1 MKKIILLLGMLLL
14 TNSVS
19 MAACEYNCVEP
30 YNMNSGFRTFW
41 SGVSGLNFAT
51 EKAAQK
57 ILEREISKVAKNDFL
72 DVKLDSYSAKDLKN
86 GKFKS
91 LSVTGK
97 NVNINDIYMSDL
109 SMSTLCD
116 FNYIKQADGDVV
128 FMEDFPMAFKF
139 VMKDSDINKTIKSNR
154 YQKIINDLNNL
165 ANSYGVGI
173 KISSSK
179 ISIKANKLYY
189 VIGLSIPFVRKEQRL
204 IMNSDLCVKN
214 GKIDF
219 VNTKL
224 VSDSFVLDMKKI
236 DFILNYLNPLD
247 FSVNILDNKDAKV
260 SVENVD
266 IRNNAI
272 VADGIVVIPKD

>member
-30 YNMNSGFRTFW
+30 YNMNSGFRTFL
-41 SGVSGLNFAT
+41 SGVSGLNFMT
-51 EKAAQK
+51 EKAAQRLLK
-57 ILEREISKVAKNDFL
+57 REISKVAKNDFL
-72 DVKLDSYSAKDLKN
+72 EVKLDSYSSKDLKN
-86 GKFKS
+86 GIFKS
-91 LSVTGK
+91 LSVSGR
-97 NVNINDIYMSDL
+97 NVNINDIYMYDL
-109 SMSTLCD
+109 YMSTLCD

-154 YQKIINDLNNL
+154 YQKIINDLNNI
-165 ANSYGVGI
+165 ANSYGVGL

-224 VSDSFVLDMKKI
+224 ISDSFVLDMKKV

-266 IRNNAI
+266 IRNNSI
-272 VADGIVVIPKD
+272 VADGVVVIPKD

>member
-30 YNMNSGFRTFW
+30 YNMNSGFRTFL
-41 SGVSGLNFAT
+41 SGVSGLNFMT
-51 EKAAQK
+51 EKAAQRLLK
-57 ILEREISKVAKNDFL
+57 REISKVAKNDFL
-72 DVKLDSYSAKDLKN
+72 EVKLDSYSSKDLKN
-86 GKFKS
+86 GIFKS
-91 LSVTGK
+91 LSVSGR

-109 SMSTLCD
+109 YMSTLCD
-116 FNYIKQADGDVV
+116 FNYIKQSDGDVV
-128 FMEDFPMAFKF
+128 FMEDFPMSFKF

-154 YQKIINDLNNL
+154 YQKIINDLNNI
-165 ANSYGVGI
+165 ANSYGVGL

-224 VSDSFVLDMKKI
+224 VSDSFVLDMKKV

-266 IRNNAI
+266 IRNNSI
-272 VADGIVVIPKD
+272 VADGVVVIPKD

>member
-1 MKKIILLLGMLLL
+1 MKKLILLLGMLLL

-30 YNMNSGFRTFW
+30 YNMNSGFRTFL
-41 SGVSGLNFAT
+41 SGVSGLNFMT
-51 EKAAQK
+51 EKAAQRLLK
-57 ILEREISKVAKNDFL
+57 REISKVAKNDFL
-72 DVKLDSYSAKDLKN
+72 EVKLDSYSSKDLKN
-86 GKFKS
+86 GIFKS
-91 LSVTGK
+91 LSVSGR

-109 SMSTLCD
+109 YMSTLCD

-154 YQKIINDLNNL
+154 YQKIINDLNNI
-165 ANSYGVGI
+165 ANSYGVGL

-189 VIGLSIPFVRKEQRL
+189 VIGLSIPFARKEQRL

-224 VSDSFVLDMKKI
+224 ISDSFVLDMKKV

-266 IRNNAI
+266 IRNNSI
-272 VADGIVVIPKD
+272 VADGVVVIPKD

>member
-1 MKKIILLLGMLLL
+1 M
-14 TNSVS
+14 
-19 MAACEYNCVEP
+19 
-30 YNMNSGFRTFW
+30 
-41 SGVSGLNFAT
+41 
-51 EKAAQK
+51 
-57 ILEREISKVAKNDFL
+57 
-72 DVKLDSYSAKDLKN
+72 
-86 GKFKS
+86 
-91 LSVTGK
+91 

-109 SMSTLCD
+109 YMSTLCD

-154 YQKIINDLNNL
+154 YQKIINDLNNI
-165 ANSYGVGI
+165 ANSYGVGL

-224 VSDSFVLDMKKI
+224 ISDSFVLDMKKV

-266 IRNNAI
+266 IRNNSI
-272 VADGIVVIPKD
+272 VADGVVVIPKD

>member
-30 YNMNSGFRTFW
+30 YNMNSGFRTFL
-41 SGVSGLNFAT
+41 SGVSGLNFMT
-51 EKAAQK
+51 EKAAQRLLK
-57 ILEREISKVAKNDFL
+57 REISKVAKNDFL
-72 DVKLDSYSAKDLKN
+72 EVKLDSYSSKDLKN
-86 GKFKS
+86 GIFKS
-91 LSVTGK
+91 LSVSGR

-109 SMSTLCD
+109 YMSTLCD
-116 FNYIKQADGDVV
+116 FNYIKQSGGDVV
-128 FMEDFPMAFKF
+128 FMEDFPMSFKF

-154 YQKIINDLNNL
+154 YQKIINDLNNI
-165 ANSYGVGI
+165 ANSYGVGL

-224 VSDSFVLDMKKI
+224 ISDSFVLDMKKV

-266 IRNNAI
+266 IRNNSI
-272 VADGIVVIPKD
+272 VADGVVVIPKD